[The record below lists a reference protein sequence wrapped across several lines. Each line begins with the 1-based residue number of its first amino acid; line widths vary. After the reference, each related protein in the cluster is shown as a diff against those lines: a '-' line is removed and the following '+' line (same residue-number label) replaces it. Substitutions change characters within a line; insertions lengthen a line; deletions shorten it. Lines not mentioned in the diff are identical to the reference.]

1 MKLHPKAKA
10 ALRYHNAHSKQRDI
24 EKCDFSKA
32 AHAISVLEEYA
43 PKIAKRIS
51 AIYREMQSGWFLYL
65 GAEFLIHL
73 ESKRQTI
80 EEAERADA
88 WLNYSY
94 KEYMIQDHHN
104 VKHVDVF
111 HKINDIPF

>member
-32 AHAISVLEEYA
+32 AHAISALEEYA
-43 PKIAKRIS
+43 PKIATRIS
-51 AIYREMQSGWFLYL
+51 ATYREMQSGWFLYL

-73 ESKRQTI
+73 ETKPQSFLDAFYQMG
-80 EEAERADA
+80 EE
-88 WLNYSY
+88 LN
-94 KEYMIQDHHN
+94 EN
-104 VKHVDVF
+104 PNENLTEF
-111 HKINDIPF
+111 LNDIPF